1 MSDVVE
7 TLADEAPRLM
17 MGLGLAVMFVAG
29 AAGFEVVAAVGLAL
43 LVAGPMLGGTVSN
56 LMRAY
61 ADEEETTASDDPL
74 EALRDRY
81 ARGELTEAE
90 FERKVERLLETEDA
104 EVPGGTAG
112 DVDASVGE
120 AEREAELE

>member
-29 AAGFEVVAAVGLAL
+29 AAGLEVVAAVGLAL